1 MTNSVEMM
9 TSYLF
14 GELSEAELARL
25 EARYF
30 EDRGTFNQ
38 LVQLETELVDSYARG
53 GLSAQMRERFERG
66 YLVDNNRRARLGFS
80 EALAARVDELSAV
93 RDADQTNVK
102 AMPKWQKFSSFIT
115 GRQRALAFSMA
126 LALLLFSLTSAWLF
140 IKNRRLEKDLARTR
154 DTQIEQGERQSE
166 VQQQLAR
173 EKTKSQ
179 QLAAELE
186 RERSEPKPQ
195 PTPTMPES
203 PTLAVA
209 SLVLTA
215 SGARGIDT
223 GAAPKLVIHPGT
235 HQVRFQLNLKEN
247 EYRRYHVALRE
258 VGGREIFNRQN
269 FKPRITRS
277 GATFT
282 FSLPASLVNSGDYLL
297 MLKGLTKSGDL
308 EDVSESLFR
317 VEKK

>member
-9 TSYLF
+9 TRYLF
-14 GELSEAELARL
+14 GELSEAEQARL

-30 EDRGTFNQ
+30 EDGRTFNQ
-38 LVQLETELVDSYARG
+38 LVQLETDLVDSYARG

-66 YLVDNNRRARLGFS
+66 YLVDNNRRTRLGFS
-80 EALAARVDELSAV
+80 EALAAKVDQLSAS

-102 AMPKWQKFSSFIT
+102 ATPKWQTFSSFIT
-115 GRQRALAFSMA
+115 GRQRVLAFSMA

-140 IKNRRLEKDLARTR
+140 INSRRLRQDLARTR
-154 DTQIEQGERQSE
+154 DTQIAQEERQRE
-166 VQQQLAR
+166 VQQQLAS
-173 EKTKSQ
+173 EKTKTQ

-186 RERSEPKPQ
+186 RERSQPKLP
-195 PTPTMPES
+195 PTPTMPEM
-203 PTLAVA
+203 PALVA

-215 SGARGIDT
+215 SSARGIDT
-223 GAAPKLVIHPGT
+223 GAPSKLVIHPGT
-235 HQVRFQLNLKEN
+235 QEVRLQLNLKEN
-247 EYRRYHVALRE
+247 EYRSYHVALRE

-269 FKPRITRS
+269 FKPRTARS
-277 GATFT
+277 GATFN

-297 MLKGLTKSGDL
+297 TLKGLTRNGDL